1 MKPGESHTCN
11 PTPST
16 GGPRSIDALNR
27 ANRLASLKA
36 DLAALE
42 AETP

>member
-11 PTPST
+11 PTTST
-16 GGPRSIDALNR
+16 AGPHSLDALNR
-27 ANRLASLKA
+27 ANRLAALKA

-42 AETP
+42 EETP